1 MATVIIA
8 LMQKDA
14 RIKRKKCGREEEGS
28 EEYIQ
33 FQLYEVSC
41 FYLDL

>member
-1 MATVIIA
+1 
-8 LMQKDA
+8 MQKDA
-14 RIKRKKCGREEEGS
+14 RIKRKKCGREEEGN

-33 FQLYEVSC
+33 FQLYEVSR